1 MGITNLPQRIRD
13 WLLER
18 RISSLQAYIKWL
30 DTYEACANQP
40 CFDTYCKVAHLEQQL
55 ARMKGRGE

>member
-1 MGITNLPQRIRD
+1 MNPLAYLRD
-13 WLLER
+13 WRLER
-18 RISSLQAYIKWL
+18 RIASLSADIDWL
-30 DTYEACANQP
+30 SKYEACANQP